1 MDSWLVHAIHGLIN
15 DDESHQLF
23 VSSFCSQSIKI
34 NFVVYNVTFLM
45 GVFFILCLCLCR
57 INYRR
62 GQTIYG
68 PNASVCLPSQT
79 LAQGRS
85 LGPVTQN
92 YISSFIFFKYF
103 LSICQ
108 EEFGGRSICLDF
120 RKTRNFC
127 NLPACA
133 SCYRGWH
140 IEGRTGSFGSRG
152 KICRWSRLN

>member
-1 MDSWLVHAIHGLIN
+1 MTMKVINYLLAASASNQSRLILLFIMSLSWW
-15 DDESHQLF
+15 
-23 VSSFCSQSIKI
+23 
-34 NFVVYNVTFLM
+34 
-45 GVFFILCLCLCR
+45 VFFYPLPLPNQLSTRSNHLWPECLSLLTKSDSGPRKISWASDPELYILFH
-57 INYRR
+57 
-62 GQTIYG
+62 
-68 PNASVCLPSQT
+68 V
-79 LAQGRS
+79 
-85 LGPVTQN
+85 
-92 YISSFIFFKYF
+92 FKYF

>member
-1 MDSWLVHAIHGLIN
+1 MKAINYLLAASARNQSRLILLFIMSLSWW
-15 DDESHQLF
+15 
-23 VSSFCSQSIKI
+23 
-34 NFVVYNVTFLM
+34 
-45 GVFFILCLCLCR
+45 VFFLASASASAESIIDEVKPFMARMPKSDSGPRKISWASDPELYILFH
-57 INYRR
+57 
-62 GQTIYG
+62 
-68 PNASVCLPSQT
+68 V
-79 LAQGRS
+79 
-85 LGPVTQN
+85 
-92 YISSFIFFKYF
+92 FKYF

>member
-45 GVFFILCLCLCR
+45 GVFLSSASAESIIDEVKPFMARMPKSDSGPRKISWASDPELYILFH
-57 INYRR
+57 
-62 GQTIYG
+62 
-68 PNASVCLPSQT
+68 V
-79 LAQGRS
+79 
-85 LGPVTQN
+85 
-92 YISSFIFFKYF
+92 FKYF

-120 RKTRNFC
+120 RNTRNFC